1 MSLPKTKL
9 SRRLVLL
16 APLALAACGFA
27 PVYGP
32 GGNGQLLQNRVVVDA
47 PDTRFR
53 YFLTREIEQRL
64 GRSQDP
70 AYALALNITTRQER
84 LAINRAGETTRF
96 DLVGVAD
103 YALRDLSSGAVVAA
117 GKVENFTGYSA
128 TGTTVVTLAS
138 QQDAEKRLM
147 AILAEQIV
155 TRLYT
160 ADLTP

>member
-1 MSLPKTKL
+1 MLHTELAGDLGGDLGADGPVGVADVVL
-9 SRRLVLL
+9 QLHLL
-16 APLALAACGFA
+16 A
-27 PVYGP
+27 
-32 GGNGQLLQNRVVVDA
+32 
-47 PDTRFR
+47 
-53 YFLTREIEQRL
+53 EIEQRL
-64 GRSQDP
+64 GRSDDP

-103 YALRDLSSGAVVAA
+103 YTLRDLSSGAIVAA
-117 GKVENFTGYSA
+117 GKAENFTGYSA